1 MLWNPVPLSPS
12 SDEGE
17 WQKLQPQTLVNR
29 TVEAVI
35 SQAARGLILPGDR
48 IVEADLARKF
58 GVSRAPV
65 LEALRLLESSGI
77 TVNQPYKSIRLRP
90 LKNRWVHDLVEAR
103 TALET
108 SAAHRAVDVG
118 RHRGEW
124 IIPLV
129 DAIKQM
135 DQTASRGDAYEVV
148 LGHCAS
154 STAK

>member
-77 TVNQPYKSIRLRP
+77 TVNQPYKSIRLR
-90 LKNRWVHDLVEAR
+90 
-103 TALET
+103 
-108 SAAHRAVDVG
+108 S
-118 RHRGEW
+118 
-124 IIPLV
+124 
-129 DAIKQM
+129 
-135 DQTASRGDAYEVV
+135 
-148 LGHCAS
+148 
-154 STAK
+154 

>member
-1 MLWNPVPLSPS
+1 MAKTSATDTSQPYRRSCYLAGCAWLNS
-12 SDEGE
+12 S
-17 WQKLQPQTLVNR
+17 
-29 TVEAVI
+29 
-35 SQAARGLILPGDR
+35 
-48 IVEADLARKF
+48 RKF
-58 GVSRAPV
+58 GVSRAPAR
-65 LEALRLLESSGI
+65 EALRLLESSGI
-77 TVNQPYKSIRLRP
+77 TVNQPYKSIRLRS

-103 TALET
+103 KALET

-148 LGHCAS
+148 IGHCAS